1 MRTVSHI
8 LGTKVVDYSLKFGT
22 SILISRTLGPS
33 DSGVLT
39 FAMLVVTWT
48 VTFGNLGFFD
58 ANIYL
63 LGSRRF
69 SLSEA
74 TMTSFVLSLVSGLLY
89 ALLLLAIVGF
99 RLVHW
104 PTSSPWVFFA
114 LLMTIP
120 FSILANNS
128 TAILQGLS
136 WFKLYNLLTVTGSF
150 LYLLA
155 VIAARYLAQDHLVG
169 IVAATVGSNIFI
181 AAVMVFCLGKAANWK
196 LRFSG
201 RYLKEGLLYGLRGH
215 GGVLL
220 MIIAMRCD
228 QFALGAMLA
237 PVYLGWYSVAAG
249 LSSGLLMAADSVG
262 MLLFPRVA
270 AEPNTAAV
278 LAARVC
284 RCTLLVTLA
293 TAAAL
298 ALCGKLLI
306 GVLYGQRFL
315 PATPPLY
322 LLCGA
327 IVFQSASRVLRNYF
341 YGVGRP
347 QLSLWSTGASSAAL
361 VALIFPLV
369 KAYGMIGAALASLM
383 AQAVGAAVDVLLA
396 TRVSATPLSHFI
408 FPHKADLRLAAWK
421 P

>member
-1 MRTVSHI
+1 MRTVSHVF
-8 LGTKVVDYSLKFGT
+8 GTKVVDYLLKFIT
-22 SILISRTLGPS
+22 SILITRTLGPS
-33 DSGVLT
+33 DKGILT

-48 VTFGNLGFFD
+48 VTFGNLSFFD

-63 LGSRRF
+63 LGSRKF

-74 TMTSFVLSLVSGLLY
+74 AMTSFVLSLVSGLLY

-104 PTSSPWVFFA
+104 PVGNPWVFFA

-120 FSILANNS
+120 FNILANNS
-128 TAILQGLS
+128 TSILQGLS
-136 WFKLYNLLTVTGSF
+136 WFKLYNLLTVTGSSV
-150 LYLLA
+150 YLLA
-155 VIAARYLAQDHLVG
+155 VVAARYLAQDRLAG
-169 IVAATVGSNIFI
+169 IVAATVGSNIFV
-181 AAVMVFCLGKAANWK
+181 AAVMVFCLGRAANWK

-201 RYLKEGLLYGLRGH
+201 RYLKEGLLFGLRGH
-215 GGVLL
+215 VRVLL
-220 MIIAMRCD
+220 TQITVRFD
-228 QFALGAMLA
+228 QFVLGAMLE
-237 PVYLGWYSVAAG
+237 PIYLGWYSVAAG
-249 LSSGLLMAADSVG
+249 LSEGLLMLPDSVG

-278 LAARVC
+278 LAARAC

-293 TAAAL
+293 AAAAL

-315 PATPPLY
+315 PATTPLH

-347 QLSLWSTGASSAAL
+347 QLSLWSTGSAGVVIA
-361 VALIFPLV
+361 VLIFPLV
-369 KAYGMIGAALASLM
+369 KAYGMVGAALTSLV
-383 AQAVGAAVDVLLA
+383 AQAIGAAVDVLLA
-396 TRVSATPLSHFI
+396 TRVSATPPSQFI
-408 FPHKADLRLAAWK
+408 FPQRTDLRLAVWK